1 MTTVTRAVLATF
13 ARVFI
18 GTPYAT
24 PAQYFYQ
31 DLTSAKNPRSFEV
44 RSLTKSSRQD
54 GSSPKNQWF
63 CWWRRWS
70 NSLGNHTVNNLH
82 SFGVVFVDSGKEDFI
97 FKTFAKIFWI
107 RLGLPHFSCIHFFC
121 WKANLPGEIL
131 DLLSKMSSKTWL
143 YKCYVFGLSVSLWL
157 PHVFDDIFDSK
168 FNISPR
174 RFVFQ

>member
-18 GTPYAT
+18 GALYAT

-44 RSLTKSSRQD
+44 RSLTKSSLED

-63 CWWRRWS
+63 CRWRRWS

-82 SFGVVFVDSGKEDFI
+82 SFEVVFVDSGKEDFI

-107 RLGLPHFSCIHFFC
+107 RLALPHFSCIHFFC
-121 WKANLPGEIL
+121 WKANLLGEIS

-143 YKCYVFGLSVSLWL
+143 YKYCVFGLSISLS
-157 PHVFDDIFDSK
+157 FSTTF
-168 FNISPR
+168 
-174 RFVFQ
+174 